1 MSKLAFSIAKSRTKF
16 LLLLL
21 ALEIVVL
28 SCISP
33 YFLSL
38 SNLLQITQ
46 FGAGLTLL
54 SLGEAL
60 VMVGGKDGIDI
71 SIGSTMSLS
80 GVIFG
85 LAVMGGA
92 SIPVA
97 IVISLA
103 AGAALG
109 AVNGVLIA
117 MAGVPA
123 LIATLGTSMCTAR
136 WHYI

>member
-1 MSKLAFSIAKSRTKF
+1 
-16 LLLLL
+16 
-21 ALEIVVL
+21 
-28 SCISP
+28 
-33 YFLSL
+33 
-38 SNLLQITQ
+38 
-46 FGAGLTLL
+46 
-54 SLGEAL
+54 
-60 VMVGGKDGIDI
+60 MVGGKDGIDI

-123 LIATLGTSMCTAR
+123 LIATLVPSMCTAR

>member
-1 MSKLAFSIAKSRTKF
+1 
-16 LLLLL
+16 
-21 ALEIVVL
+21 
-28 SCISP
+28 
-33 YFLSL
+33 
-38 SNLLQITQ
+38 
-46 FGAGLTLL
+46 
-54 SLGEAL
+54 
-60 VMVGGKDGIDI
+60 MVGGKDGIDI

>member
-38 SNLLQITQ
+38 GNLLQITQ

-103 AGAALG
+103 AGCL
-109 AVNGVLIA
+109 LY
-117 MAGVPA
+117 
-123 LIATLGTSMCTAR
+123 TSRCV
-136 WHYI
+136 